1 MKEMFN
7 KIKNYLFLLAILAS
21 SFITTKVGADSGFD
35 SSYDSGGSWDSGSS
49 FDSYDGG
56 SSGDGEGDIRFFLCF
71 VYIIASIMGYEWVKG
86 KLLNGIKGG
95 IIEKI
100 FSVIYTGIAIGGI
113 YLLFG
118 EDVFLGY
125 YIIGAPIVYLIIGVN
140 NYSKPGTDE
149 ISLKFT
155 LLYWTAYIGLSYL
168 IYGETFAIIAAIV
181 LGVIGSI
188 FAISFAISNHNKK
201 KLEQQAIKDET
212 VSIDN
217 IYKELGSDFNID
229 EFKKEVFENYRDIQI
244 AWMERDLEP
253 VRHLLSDDMF
263 NMYKTQVATL
273 IAKNQKNMMEDIEYE
288 NCRINKIVKR
298 HQKDEIT
305 VTLAV
310 TCRDYIIN
318 AKTGK
323 VVRGVQTAINHYT
336 YELKF
341 VRSQKGS
348 LITICPNCGAALE
361 NTNSDKCEYC
371 ETVIVK
377 DTDNYVMTDKKMIRQ
392 YIKEH
397 RNYEK

>member
-7 KIKNYLFLLAILAS
+7 KIKNYLFLLAIFAS

-35 SSYDSGGSWDSGSS
+35 SSYDSGGSFDSGSS

-56 SSGDGEGDIRFFLCF
+56 SSGDGEGDIGMILAFFYIMGAIILYNYLCTKIF
-71 VYIIASIMGYEWVKG
+71 KKGNEVRYPLWFTIIYCILIAASIYF
-86 KLLNGIKGG
+86 
-95 IIEKI
+95 I
-100 FSVIYTGIAIGGI
+100 FGPA
-113 YLLFG
+113 
-118 EDVFLGY
+118 VFFGY
-125 YIIGAPIVYLIIGVN
+125 YLFAAIALYLGLGTSK
-140 NYSKPGTDE
+140 YSKPGTDE
-149 ISLKFT
+149 ISIIFT
-155 LLYWTAYIGLSYL
+155 GIYWLAFSGLNYILLGPMFFYISIFLVIGFMF
-168 IYGETFAIIAAIV
+168 IYG
-181 LGVIGSI
+181 
-188 FAISFAISNHNKK
+188 ISMIISNHNKK

-273 IAKNQKNMMEDIEYE
+273 IAKNQKNMMEDIKYE